1 MIYQNLLVTGC
12 GGDIGL
18 TLGTIALETGAANR
32 VVGCDMNTNHPGSAV
47 FDACETIPRAD
58 SPDFPAALARL
69 ADKHR
74 IDAIVPTSEAEITR
88 LAAEGAL
95 ESFHGRDVITAN
107 RKAVEAGLDKFNT
120 YRMLTEAGLPA
131 PWTVIVGEGEPKS
144 FPCIFKPRRGQGGKG
159 LKRVEQKDASTVAA
173 GHKDFVWQELILP
186 DEPEYTCGLY
196 CTKHGEV
203 RTIIFS
209 RRLQGDITR
218 TAEVV
223 EHAGIDVLLRK
234 IARAADLCG
243 SINVQLRVDREGPK
257 VFEINPRFSSTV
269 GFRHRLGFRDFIW
282 SLEERRGLAIEDF
295 APAQIGTRVYRGTSL
310 FVIRP

>member
-1 MIYQNLLVTGC
+1 MIYQNVLVTGC

-32 VVGCDMNTNHPGSAV
+32 VIGCDMSTNHPGTAV

-58 SPDFPAALARL
+58 SPDFPVALARL
-69 ADKHR
+69 IDKHR

-88 LAAEGAL
+88 LAAEGGL
-95 ESFHGRDVITAN
+95 ESFHGCDVVAAN

-120 YRMLTEAGLPA
+120 YQMLTLAGLPA
-131 PWTVIVGEGEPKS
+131 PWTVVVGEGEPKS

-159 LKRVEQKDASTVAA
+159 LKRVEQKDAAA
-173 GHKDFVWQELILP
+173 VSAGRKDFVWQELILP

-196 CTKHGEV
+196 RSRQGEV

-209 RRLQGDITR
+209 RQLQGDITR

-223 EHAGIDVLLRK
+223 EHAGIEALLHR
-234 IARAADLCG
+234 IAATADLSG
-243 SINVQLRVDREGPK
+243 SINVQLRVDQEGPK

-269 GFRHRLGFRDFIW
+269 GFRHRLGFRDFVW
-282 SLEERRGLAIEDF
+282 SLQERRGLAIEAF
-295 APAQIGTRVYRGTSL
+295 APAQTGTRVYRGTSL